1 MKGICLTSR
10 KSVSE
15 MFPLLP
21 NLILG
26 SNAGSTACEPEP
38 LSNLPADHLLLA
50 VGACSLL
57 TVDSSLRDAASSSS
71 SSLAVS
77 GAVTLCNLLSTQRY
91 VNSSFPDADASL
103 NTDTATVLR

>member
-50 VGACSLL
+50 VGACLLL
-57 TVDSSLRDAASSSS
+57 TAHS
-71 SSLAVS
+71 
-77 GAVTLCNLLSTQRY
+77 
-91 VNSSFPDADASL
+91 
-103 NTDTATVLR
+103 